1 MVTENEAL
9 AIKTRV
15 APQLLALPGVT
26 AVGLGSKEV
35 GGQPTGE
42 LALKVFVTR
51 KRPAAELATAEFI
64 PAEIDGLSTDVIQSG
79 QRHLV
84 ADPVGA
90 IVSEFRDETRSRPL
104 TGGRRIRREGSNAA
118 ATMGCFLVDLTHA
131 GTTYGLT
138 NFHNM
143 APPDVPAPVAG
154 TSAVGQPGHKPGAS
168 GCCTDLFGK
177 YAGGEMADDG
187 KDEAAIKLDPGMQW
201 LAEIADIGI
210 VTGSHEITVAEA
222 TPQTYKVRK
231 RGARTLL
238 TGGVVTAVNT
248 SDGHSD
254 NDIVIKP
261 NPNPAAGTRTVFFAY
276 EGDSGSALV
285 NDAGEIVG
293 LVYSRDDSGNG
304 YAYAIDH
311 VLERLGTALSVPLTV
326 AVAVQVG
333 FVNTV
338 PGAAMVATPAE
349 LHLQLGPEPRPAARP
364 VPVQPS
370 PMPAV
375 VMPAS
380 LQDDLDQ
387 SATGRLLITTWL
399 THQRELLG
407 LINSNRRVALAW
419 HRTGLSAL
427 VQVLARM
434 PADPDLVLPAT
445 LHGQPV
451 RTVLTRMRAT
461 LDRFASPALSVDL
474 ARLDGVLPELGG
486 LTYPRIIAAL
496 GTD

>member
-1 MVTENEAL
+1 M
-9 AIKTRV
+9 
-15 APQLLALPGVT
+15 
-26 AVGLGSKEV
+26 
-35 GGQPTGE
+35 
-42 LALKVFVTR
+42 
-51 KRPAAELATAEFI
+51 
-64 PAEIDGLSTDVIQSG
+64 
-79 QRHLV
+79 
-84 ADPVGA
+84 ADPAGA

-104 TGGRRIRREGSNAA
+104 TGGRRIRRDGSNAA

-131 GTTYGLT
+131 GTAYGLT
-138 NFHNM
+138 NFHVL

-177 YAGGEMADDG
+177 YAGGEIADDG

-311 VLERLGTALSVPLTV
+311 VLERLGAALSVTLTV
-326 AVAVQVG
+326 AVAVQAG

-349 LHLQLGPEPRPAARP
+349 LARAARP
-364 VPVQPS
+364 RAPAGGAASPGSGASPV
-370 PMPAV
+370 PAV

-380 LQDDLDQ
+380 VQDDLDQ

-461 LDRFASPALSVDL
+461 LDRFASPALSADL